1 MNSIYKYILI
11 IMISYP
17 AAQCD
22 YDIGDSND
30 DNYLNV
36 IDVVSGKVPTPGKSK
51 VI

>member
-36 IDVVSGKVPTPGKSK
+36 IDVVSLQR
-51 VI
+51 